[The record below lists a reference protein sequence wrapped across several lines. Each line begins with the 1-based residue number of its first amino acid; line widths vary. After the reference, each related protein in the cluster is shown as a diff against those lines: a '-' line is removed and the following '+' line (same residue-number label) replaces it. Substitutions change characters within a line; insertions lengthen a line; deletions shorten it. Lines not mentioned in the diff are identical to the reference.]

1 MNIAKTRSARFA
13 RPLRARQ
20 RGMTLFG
27 LMFWAILI
35 GFTGYVLVRALPT
48 VNEYFT
54 IQRAVDKI
62 AASSPTTVAEVR
74 QAFDKQKEIEYAI
87 VSIASKDLDV
97 TKVNDKV
104 VIGFAYNKE
113 LPVVGPVYILLKY
126 EGRSK

>member
-1 MNIAKTRSARFA
+1 MTIAKFRPARA
-13 RPLRARQ
+13 PRAGQ

-35 GFTGYVLVRALPT
+35 GFFGYVLVRALPT
-48 VNEYFT
+48 VNEYLT

-62 AASSPTTVAEVR
+62 AATSPTTVAEVR

-87 VSIASKDLDV
+87 VSISSKDLDV

-113 LPVVGPVYILLKY
+113 LPVMGPVYILLKY
-126 EGRSK
+126 EGKSK